1 MDEWKKEQYK
11 YIKNLSKSDKLALI
25 IYSETHFFKLLNK
38 FCNQVINPKNILEY
52 EIEEKVKKYCKL
64 KKIKL
69 VDQGDTREYFVFIT
83 DLCISLTKQLIDI
96 IENSP
101 SFKSEI
107 KLYRGTKQYYYS
119 EGEDSIINYGFVS
132 TSVDKE
138 VTDYFIKGG
147 KCCLFNITMP
157 KGSKG
162 LYLSLLKEV
171 EGYELKYDEDEV
183 LLLPYSTFELI
194 DKKLHK
200 HKWYNFFSSETD
212 EYDLMYK
219 GYDSNRYD
227 QFDKYKELLLAICF
241 DHNINEMINI
251 LENNPIN
258 MTLNLF
264 KLINGMDMFTSELV
278 SKIIIG
284 KKIKVDFP
292 YIMYSIKLKIDND
305 LIKQLIKDFKDFEN
319 EDNFIEIVEASMKY
333 DNLGIIKYISKYHSP
348 MLTKYINLLIKVNRW
363 LSKYN

>member
-38 FCNQVINPKNILEY
+38 FCNQFINPKNMLEY
-52 EIEEKVKKYCKL
+52 EMEDKVEEYCNL
-64 KKIKL
+64 KKIKII
-69 VDQGDTREYFVFIT
+69 DQDNTREYFVFIA
-83 DLCISLTKQLIDI
+83 DLCITLTKDLINI
-96 IENSP
+96 IEKSP
-101 SFKSEI
+101 SNNSEI
-107 KLYRGTKQYYYS
+107 IVYRGTKQYYYS
-119 EGEDSIINYGFVS
+119 EKEYNIINYGFVS

-138 VTDYFIKGG
+138 ITDYFIKGG

-162 LYLSLLKEV
+162 LYLSLLNQVK
-171 EGYELKYDEDEV
+171 GYELKYDEDEV

-194 DKKLHK
+194 DKKLYE

-212 EYDLMYK
+212 EYDLIYK
-219 GYDSNRYD
+219 GYDTSKYD

-241 DHNINEMINI
+241 DHNIKEMINI

-284 KKIKVDFP
+284 KKLKVEFE
-292 YIMYSIKLKIDND
+292 YIIYSIKLKIDNE
-305 LIKQLIKDFKDFEN
+305 LIKQLIKDFKEFEN
-319 EDNFIEIVEASMKY
+319 EDNFIEIVKASMKY
-333 DNLGIIKYISKYHSP
+333 DNVGIIKYISKYHSP

-363 LSKYN
+363 LNKY